1 MEKGKSI
8 SSKDGFKM
16 HLSSLKPKTTTKIF
30 TSYKPILFILDCGIL
45 LTSFTLTVFI
55 SEPNLA
61 DHNLGSLTFVFL
73 TLAAVFMSH
82 FWAFDLYSYN
92 ANYIWKEHFKNIKKA
107 LFWCLG
113 CLSLFVILLFW
124 NGPFINRFV
133 IPSAVAFFNV
143 IWKKVLI

>member
-1 MEKGKSI
+1 
-8 SSKDGFKM
+8 M

-30 TSYKPILFILDCGIL
+30 TSYKPILFLLDFGIL

-55 SEPNLA
+55 TEPNLA
-61 DHNLGSLTFVFL
+61 DHNLGSLTFIFL

-107 LFWCLG
+107 LGWCLG

-124 NGPFINRFV
+124 NGPYINRFV
-133 IPSAVAFFNV
+133 IPGAVAFFNV
-143 IWKKVLI
+143 IWKNVLIE